1 VLIFVLISLDN
12 FLRRDRSPKAVEK
25 GFPVEDKKTLSQDQK
40 VKKAKRPYRFPSR
53 LASKTTT
60 KGPAAKIK
68 NKAPNWKTTSKFIV
82 RERSKEN
89 GTLLAYE

>member
-1 VLIFVLISLDN
+1 LDN
-12 FLRRDRSPKAVEK
+12 FLRRDRSPKAAEK

-40 VKKAKRPYRFPSR
+40 VKKAERPYRFPSR